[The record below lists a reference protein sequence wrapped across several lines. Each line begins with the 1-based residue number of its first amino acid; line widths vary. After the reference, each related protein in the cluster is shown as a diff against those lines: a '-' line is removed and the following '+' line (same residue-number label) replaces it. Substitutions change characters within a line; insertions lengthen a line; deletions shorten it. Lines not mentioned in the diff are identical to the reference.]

1 MNVLSQTFSG
11 WFAHDLGLRGRLHAA
26 ARRLLG
32 RTTLRAF
39 GPPPAPM
46 SATCS
51 VHDSSASRGSAPG
64 ESPAPAIAFLS
75 AAGWVP
81 ALPPE
86 LRTPPP
92 TRRTQSGVFRP
103 VADERQSEQDRRFQ
117 ERRVRNDGSPYGL
130 ERRSGSTRVGERRT
144 EPPPTSRPGSRVS
157 TRGAT
162 DYAPHH
168 SDLLARLHGR

>member
-11 WFAHDLGLRGRLHAA
+11 WFAHDLGLRARLRGA
-26 ARRLLG
+26 ARRLVA
-32 RTTLRAF
+32 RTSFHSF

-51 VHDSSASRGSAPG
+51 VHDSSARRGSAPG
-64 ESPAPAIAFLS
+64 ESPAPTVAFPS

-86 LRTPPP
+86 LRTPPQA
-92 TRRTQSGVFRP
+92 RLTQSGVFRP
-103 VADERQSEQDRRFQ
+103 AVDERQSGQDRRFQ
-117 ERRVRNDGSPYGL
+117 ERRVRNDGSPYGV
-130 ERRSGSTRVGERRT
+130 ERRSGATRVGERRT
-144 EPPPTSRPGSRVS
+144 EPAPTSRSGSRVS